1 MTERFADIKE
11 INRFREEMR
20 NYFNF
25 RREAPVQAFINSIA
39 LPSTIEDLLFFIK
52 ENNHL
57 LDPEQIL
64 LNSSEVW
71 SVPRWCKKGDIV
83 LFMITVSS
91 AQAISHVR
99 TEMKKQRDYIQPD
112 DYRFLNFGVMR
123 EESIYDRYGGTI
135 FAIGRVAGNI
145 ETVSGDKRVYAR
157 VDNIVI
163 LDQPL
168 HYDKFKEKVPVSKG
182 GSITP
187 VYSEKYSLLKEK
199 MTQMNSLPGYVL
211 KSRSEPIRESSINR
225 ENWLEVA
232 KNYRFHYTLEEQFRK
247 AFVDYLLKDVSD
259 SRKLYA
265 ECYCKNKKGQWG
277 FIDNVV
283 LFNGKYLPVEVKLN
297 TDLEAD
303 LIGQVSKYCSLSLLK
318 LTTDLSLA
326 APEAETF
333 SDKVIIIDT
342 FGIYLYDDTV
352 HDYQKIYDFFSLS
365 TKDDL
370 KIIRDIISVSI
381 TGERPREDKSYNNER
396 ISIDMVDAQI
406 VRINAIDER
415 FEKKDAYT
423 SDNIARSVTEHDNNV
438 RYRNDNAYEEYLT
451 TMLDPEEALN
461 QIEQIVDDEY
471 FKSQR
476 NSGMKET
483 KIRIIQGDI
492 TKVSDVEAIVNA
504 ANQKLL
510 GGGGVD
516 GAIHKAAGPKLL
528 EECRTLHGCNT
539 GEAKLTKAY
548 NLPCKYVIH
557 TVGPVW
563 HGGKR
568 KEAKLLADC
577 YTNSLLAAISQ
588 KIRSVAFPSISTG
601 VYSYPLAEA
610 AEIAVTTVKMFIE
623 THPGELDLVEWV
635 LFDRHTFE
643 VYENALAHNDQKIR
657 R

>member
-1 MTERFADIKE
+1 MIEHFAENKE
-11 INRFREEMR
+11 FYRFREGMR

-52 ENNHL
+52 DNHL

-83 LFMITVSS
+83 FFMITVSS

-99 TEMKKQRDYIQPD
+99 AEMKKQRDFIQPD

-135 FAIGRVAGNI
+135 FAIGRVSGNI

-157 VDNIVI
+157 VDNIIV

-168 HYDKFKEKVPVSKG
+168 HYDQFKGKVPVSKG

-187 VYSEKYSLLKEK
+187 VYSEKYSLLKDQ
-199 MTQMNSLPGYVL
+199 MSQMNSLPDYVL

-225 ENWLEVA
+225 ENWLEIA

-265 ECYCKNKKGQWG
+265 ECYCKNKKGHWG

-297 TDLEAD
+297 VDLEAD

-318 LTTDLSLA
+318 LTQDLSLV
-326 APEAETF
+326 APEDETF

-342 FGIYLYDDTV
+342 FGIYLYDDTI

-370 KIIRDIISVSI
+370 KTIRDTISVSI
-381 TGERPREDKSYNNER
+381 TGERPREDRSFNNER

-406 VRINAIDER
+406 VRINALDER
-415 FEKKDAYT
+415 FRKKGEYT
-423 SDNIARSVTEHDNNV
+423 TDNIVRSETEYDNSV

-451 TMLDPEEALN
+451 TMLDPEEALKL
-461 QIEQIVDDEY
+461 IEQMVDGEDLQ
-471 FKSQR
+471 KQGI
-476 NSGMKET
+476 SGMKET

-528 EECRTLHGCNT
+528 EECRSLHGCNT

-557 TVGPVW
+557 TVGPIW
-563 HGGKR
+563 HGGKW
-568 KEAKLLADC
+568 KEAQLLADC
-577 YTNSLLAAISQ
+577 YTNSLLVAISQ

-601 VYSYPLAEA
+601 VYCYPLAEA
-610 AEIAVTTVKMFIE
+610 AEIAITTVKELIK

-643 VYENALAHNDQKIR
+643 VYENVLNNKGKK
-657 R
+657 